1 MVGTNTVRWG
11 VLGSGR
17 IVASRFVPAA
27 RRSGRA
33 EVVACAGRDQART
46 KAFAAQHQ
54 IPRVHADLAS
64 LLAEDGVDAIYIA
77 TPNSLHGEQ
86 AMEALR
92 AGKHVLCEKPL
103 ATSVAAARELAT
115 FAATSGCQLK
125 VGYQFRFEPLLS
137 RIRDLVKEGVLG
149 EVRSVTLL
157 GTSAGA
163 PPTPWR
169 NSAAEGGVLSD
180 LGVHLIDLVRFCS
193 GLEFE
198 ELAAVATP
206 KSANQPIQAITMV
219 GRLTGDAQVSIR
231 TSREL
236 KHGANFICV
245 EGRQGSLVSPAWRNV
260 DGAKLY
266 RDVDGQAGVETIP
279 SVDLFERELQAF
291 ADEVAGIGS
300 DLATAEDGVRS
311 AEIAEAAMKSAESPL
326 RRV

>member
-1 MVGTNTVRWG
+1 
-11 VLGSGR
+11 
-17 IVASRFVPAA
+17 
-27 RRSGRA
+27 
-33 EVVACAGRDQART
+33 
-46 KAFAAQHQ
+46 
-54 IPRVHADLAS
+54 
-64 LLAEDGVDAIYIA
+64 
-77 TPNSLHGEQ
+77 
-86 AMEALR
+86 
-92 AGKHVLCEKPL
+92 
-103 ATSVAAARELAT
+103 
-115 FAATSGCQLK
+115 
-125 VGYQFRFEPLLS
+125 LS